1 MEYGLDSSTG
11 VPSRSKRHR
20 SPAPRAAASASVF
33 SQSRRRLPA
42 RDICSSAGDCRPRTK
57 LRASARLADAVSCTV
72 RSRSRAVA
80 VSPSSSAFS
89 AERPISTML
98 EKPWARVSCISRAS
112 RARSVS
118 VPASC
123 WLRAS
128 SPRVRRNSS
137 AASRWFSASRYSAR
151 YARPVTTAKAAP
163 NTGPSTIGSSR
174 PVPAAPLLWNQ
185 SATTTSTVDTAMTGR
200 ATRRGSTCSCRKKS
214 GKASQTKSALAQMST
229 SHRAETAPSHHA
241 CISPRIKTARVRGVA
256 FFQDRADE
264 VNGREQQRKDK
275 A

>member
-1 MEYGLDSSTG
+1 MSRATSVPRKDRVTTAVLAFACTHTFARLACAARSRVVEYGLDSSTG
-11 VPSRSKRHR
+11 APSRSKRQR

-57 LRASARLADAVSCTV
+57 LRASARFADAVSCTV

-151 YARPVTTAKAAP
+151 YASPVTTAKAAP

-174 PVPAAPLLWNQ
+174 PRARGTPVVEPERHHNQ
-185 SATTTSTVDTAMTGR
+185 HGAQRDDRQGHAVGAGR
-200 ATRRGSTCSCRKKS
+200 AAAGRRAGRP
-214 GKASQTKSALAQMST
+214 A
-229 SHRAETAPSHHA
+229 RR
-241 CISPRIKTARVRGVA
+241 SPRWPR
-256 FFQDRADE
+256 
-264 VNGREQQRKDK
+264 
-275 A
+275 